1 MHHPKQT
8 PVFKNDC
15 MMSIAQHSAEEVRE
29 RSEAARTNG
38 SGLASNPSLEV
49 DCKILCATITKVRL
63 FLQAFKADHFKF
75 RIHLRVQKPWPYR
88 ILFKHQQKSIHG
100 RSRSKG
106 RPSSKC
112 FVKDDPEAVNIARR
126 ANNPPTAADLF
137 RGHVGWGAKNCT
149 RLCQWVVIG
158 KVDSFGK
165 AEVSN
170 QRMVFAIDDNIGRF

>member
-8 PVFKNDC
+8 PVFKNDGV
-15 MMSIAQHSAEEVRE
+15 MSIAEHSAEEVRE

-49 DCKILCATITKVRL
+49 DCKILGAAIAKVSL

-100 RSRSKG
+100 RSRSK
-106 RPSSKC
+106 RWPSGKC
-112 FVKDDPEAVNIARR
+112 FVKDDPEAVNITRR
-126 ANNPPTAADLF
+126 ANDPSAAADLF
-137 RGHVGWGAKNCT
+137 RGHVGRCAKDCA
-149 RLCQWVVIG
+149 RLGQWVVIG

-170 QRMVFAIDDNIGRF
+170 EWLVFAIDDNIGRF